1 MRRWWVDGGCVY
13 AFIPFV
19 SHGVVPRRQ
28 LSSQSPPTCDKKVR
42 LLVRWVGCCS
52 SVSFRRGVMMPPRL
66 GCRKRQEVGVVL
78 VVVIAAARSQEE
90 EDETQAAAPAT
101 CPQVGML

>member
-1 MRRWWVDGGCVY
+1 
-13 AFIPFV
+13 
-19 SHGVVPRRQ
+19 
-28 LSSQSPPTCDKKVR
+28 
-42 LLVRWVGCCS
+42 
-52 SVSFRRGVMMPPRL
+52 MMPPRL